1 MRTRQEDGEF
11 VNSQLKGRTKFDFEE
26 RSGAGA
32 ISIECKTSYWT
43 STGANALT
51 LADGSEGQIKTIVH
65 AVDGGSLV
73 ITPANFGGATSATV
87 TLATAGDSVTFEFLK
102 GAWWVTAFNSNAAVT
117 GSTVTYA

>member
-1 MRTRQEDGEF
+1 MRSNHEDSQSI
-11 VNSQLKGRTKFDFEE
+11 NHQLKGRTKFDYEE

-32 ISIECKTSYWT
+32 ISLECKTSYWT

-51 LADGSEGQIKTIVH
+51 LADGSEGQIKTVIH

-73 ITPANFGGATSATV
+73 ITPANFGGATSATA
-87 TLATAGDSVTFEFLK
+87 TLATAGDSITFEFIK